1 VNIYIPEKINAILI
15 QKKFEYVSISVII
28 VMLVGS
34 AIIPYGSIAFAQQSQ
49 NSTSK
54 TLANTTSNTN
64 ATGAMTNKTA
74 LLKPGNPAAVNVAL
88 AAKMLQLLS
97 SNKPK
102 DIATLAYI
110 WGYPLVTIAGSYAY
124 YTTKG
129 VPNLG
134 EGPVNTINFARSLSN
149 TSWVQYVS
157 PNVNV
162 LYGNA
167 WMNLAKGPLVLL
179 IPPIPQ
185 RYYVMQ
191 FMDPFGQVFAY
202 VGARATGNT
211 GGTFLI
217 AGPNWNGIVPNGMHE
232 IKTPTNIAWISNR
245 IFVNG
250 TSDLPNVHAIQN
262 QIKLVPLSV
271 LQGNATSAVSP
282 SLSSIQAAIKASDKT
297 PNPAMI
303 PAAGIKVYDGIS
315 QAMVGNPQTYP
326 PPDPLLLAKF
336 ASIGVGPGKT
346 PSQAAATNSTLN
358 AALQAGITEG
368 EKLINAKITNIGTT
382 VNGWLIQTGS
392 GTYGTDYLLRAAVA
406 KYGLGAN
413 AAEEAFYPVGMTD
426 SSGKNLTGGV
436 NYTIHFKPSQ
446 IPPVN
451 KLGFWSITMYNSTQR
466 LVPNPINR
474 YWIGAD
480 TPGIMYN
487 KDGSLDVY
495 IQPQSPGQ
503 AKQNNWLPS
512 PTTNQPFNMVLRL
525 YWPDQ
530 PQALNGTWSPPPIQ
544 RANATG

>member
-1 VNIYIPEKINAILI
+1 MLL
-15 QKKFEYVSISVII
+15 KKTQFLSISVIFA
-28 VMLVGS
+28 MLIGS
-34 AIIPYGSIAFAQQSQ
+34 AIIPYGLIAFAQQSE
-49 NSTSK
+49 NTASK
-54 TLANTTSNTN
+54 PLAN
-64 ATGAMTNKTA
+64 ATGATTNKTS
-74 LLKPGNPAAVNVAL
+74 LLKPGNTALNTAALDVR
-88 AAKMLQLLS
+88 MLQLTF

-110 WGYPLVTIAGSYAY
+110 WGYPLVTVAGSYVY

-167 WMNLAKGPLVLL
+167 WLNLAKGPLVLL
-179 IPPIPQ
+179 IPPID

-191 FMDPFGQVFAY
+191 FMDTFGQVFAY
-202 VGARATGNT
+202 VGARATGST

-217 AGPNWNGIVPNGMHE
+217 AGPTWNGIVPNGMHE
-232 IKTPTNIAWISNR
+232 IKTPTNLVWISNR

-262 QIKLVPLSV
+262 QIKLVPLSISQQ
-271 LQGNATSAVSP
+271 QGNATSSVSP
-282 SLSSIQAAIKASDKT
+282 TLSSIQAVMKVSNKT

-303 PAAGIKVYDGIS
+303 PAAGVKVYDALS

-336 ASIGVGPGKT
+336 ASIGIGAGKT
-346 PSQAAATNSTLN
+346 PSTAAATNSTLN
-358 AALQAGITEG
+358 AAFQAGITEG
-368 EKLINAKITNIGTT
+368 EKLINAKIANIGTP
-382 VNGWLIQTGS
+382 VNGWLLQTGS
-392 GTYGTDYLLRAAVA
+392 GTYGNDYLLRAAIA
-406 KYGLGAN
+406 KYGLGGN
-413 AAEEAFYPVGMTD
+413 AAEEAFYPVGLTD
-426 SSGKNLTGGV
+426 SNGKNLTGGV

-451 KLGFWSITMYNSTQR
+451 PKGFWSITMYNSTQR
-466 LVPNPINR
+466 LVSNPINR

-512 PTTNQPFNMVLRL
+512 PTTNQPFDLILRL
-525 YWPDQ
+525 YWPQ

>member
-1 VNIYIPEKINAILI
+1 MLS
-15 QKKFEYVSISVII
+15 KKLHLVTISVIFAA
-28 VMLVGS
+28 LVGS
-34 AIIPYGSIAFAQQSQ
+34 AIIPYGSMAFAQQSQ
-49 NSTSK
+49 NTTSK
-54 TLANTTSNTN
+54 TLANT
-64 ATGAMTNKTA
+64 TGAMTNKTA
-74 LLKPGNPAAVNVAL
+74 LLKPGNPATINVAL

-110 WGYPLVTIAGSYAY
+110 WGYPLVTVVGSYAY

-167 WMNLAKGPLVLL
+167 WLNMAKGPLVLF
-179 IPPIPQ
+179 IPPIPN

-271 LQGNATSAVSP
+271 FQQQGNASSSP
-282 SLSSIQAAIKASDKT
+282 SLSSIQSAIKASDKT

-303 PAAGIKVYDGIS
+303 PAAGVKVYDAIS

-326 PPDPLLLAKF
+326 PPDPLLLTKF

-346 PSQAAATNSTLN
+346 PSKAAATNSTLN
-358 AALQAGITEG
+358 AALQSGIAEG
-368 EKLINAKITNIGTT
+368 EKLINTKIANIGTP
-382 VNGWLIQTGS
+382 VNGWLLQTGS
-392 GTYGTDYLLRAAVA
+392 GTYGNDYLLRAAIA
-406 KYGLGAN
+406 KYGLGGN
-413 AAEEAFYPVGMTD
+413 AAEEAFYPVAITD

-480 TPGIMYN
+480 TPGIAYN
-487 KDGSLDVY
+487 KDGSLDVHV
-495 IQPQSPGQ
+495 QPQSPGQ

-512 PTTNQPFNMVLRL
+512 PTTNQPFF
-525 YWPDQ
+525 
-530 PQALNGTWSPPPIQ
+530 SIIK
-544 RANATG
+544 

>member
-1 VNIYIPEKINAILI
+1 MM
-15 QKKFEYVSISVII
+15 QKKLEYVSISVIF
-28 VMLVGS
+28 VMLVGA
-34 AIIPYGSIAFAQQSQ
+34 AIIPYSLTAVAQQSQ
-49 NSTSK
+49 N
-54 TLANTTSNTN
+54 TTSSQTTNNTSAN
-64 ATGAMTNKTA
+64 VAATAA
-74 LLKPGNPAAVNVAL
+74 LLKPGNPAAINVAL

-110 WGYPLVTIAGSYAY
+110 WGYPLVTVVGSYAY

-129 VPNLG
+129 VPSLG

-217 AGPNWNGIVPNGMHE
+217 AGPTWNGIVPNGMHE

-250 TSDLPNVHAIQN
+250 TSDLPNVHAIQD
-262 QIKLVPLSV
+262 QIKLVTPPAF
-271 LQGNATSAVSP
+271 QRNATSAVSP
-282 SLSSIQAAIKASDKT
+282 SLSSIQAVIKASDKT

-303 PAAGIKVYDGIS
+303 PASGVKVYDAIS

-326 PPDPLLLAKF
+326 PPDPILLAKF
-336 ASIGVGPGKT
+336 ASIGIGPGKT
-346 PSQAAATNSTLN
+346 PSKAAATNSTLN
-358 AALQAGITEG
+358 EALQAGVTEG
-368 EKLINAKITNIGTT
+368 EKLINAKIANIGTP
-382 VNGWLIQTGS
+382 VNGWLLQTGS

-406 KYGLGAN
+406 KYGLGGN
-413 AAEEAFYPVGMTD
+413 AAEEAFYPVAMTD
-426 SSGKNLTGGV
+426 SNGKNLTGGV

-451 KLGFWSITMYNSTQR
+451 PKGFWSITMYNSTQR

-495 IQPQSPGQ
+495 VQPQSPGQ

-512 PTTNQPFNMVLRL
+512 PTSNQPFNMILRL
-525 YWPDQ
+525 YWPQ
-530 PQALNGTWSPPPIQ
+530 PQAFNGTWSPPPIQ

>member
-1 VNIYIPEKINAILI
+1 
-15 QKKFEYVSISVII
+15 
-28 VMLVGS
+28 MLVGA
-34 AIIPYGSIAFAQQSQ
+34 AIIPYSSIAFAQHSQ

-54 TLANTTSNTN
+54 SLANTTSSTN
-64 ATGAMTNKTA
+64 ATGASTNKTA
-74 LLKPGNPAAVNVAL
+74 LLKPGNIVANNTAL

-97 SNKPK
+97 SNKPQ

-157 PNVNV
+157 PNVNA

-167 WMNLAKGPLVLL
+167 WLNLAKGPLVLL
-179 IPPIPQ
+179 IPPIPD

-191 FMDPFGQVFAY
+191 FMDPYGQVFAY

-217 AGPNWNGIVPNGMHE
+217 AGPTWNGIVPNGMHE
-232 IKTPTNIAWISNR
+232 IKTPTNLAWISNR

-250 TSDLPNVHAIQN
+250 TSDLPNVHAIQD
-262 QIKLVPLSV
+262 QIALVPLSV
-271 LQGNATSAVSP
+271 LQGKPSSVSP
-282 SLSSIQAAIKASDKT
+282 PSRLSLSILNSIIRSEFKPS
-297 PNPAMI
+297 MI
-303 PAAGIKVYDGIS
+303 PAAGIKIYDAIS
-315 QAMVGNPQTYP
+315 QAMVGNPQS
-326 PPDPLLLAKF
+326 PPDPQILAKF
-336 ASIGVGPGKT
+336 ASIGIGPGKT
-346 PSQAAATNSTLN
+346 PTATNNNTIKK
-358 AALQAGITEG
+358 ALEIGITEG
-368 EKLINAKITNIGTT
+368 ENLINAAIANSGIP
-382 VNGWLIQTGS
+382 VNGWVINTNT
-392 GTYGTDYLLRAAVA
+392 GTYGTNYLLRATIA

-413 AAEEAFYPVGMTD
+413 TAEEAFYPAAITD
-426 SSGKNLTGGV
+426 SNGKNLTGGV

-480 TPGIMYN
+480 TPGITYN
-487 KDGSLDVY
+487 KDGSLDIY

-512 PTTNQPFNMVLRL
+512 PTTNQPFDLILRL
-525 YWPDQ
+525 YWPQ

>member
-1 VNIYIPEKINAILI
+1 
-15 QKKFEYVSISVII
+15 
-28 VMLVGS
+28 MLAMLGA
-34 AIIPYGSIAFAQQSQ
+34 AIIPYGAIAFAQQSQ

-54 TLANTTSNTN
+54 TLANTTSSTN

-88 AAKMLQLLS
+88 AAKMIQLEA

-110 WGYPLVTIAGSYAY
+110 WGYPLVDIVGSYVY

-129 VPNLG
+129 VPSQG
-134 EGPVNTINFARSLSN
+134 EGPVNTINFARQLSN
-149 TSWVQYVS
+149 TSWVQYVT
-157 PNVNV
+157 PNMNV

-167 WMNLAKGPLVLL
+167 WMNLAKGPLVLF

-211 GGTFLI
+211 GGSFLI

-271 LQGNATSAVSP
+271 FQQQGNATSSPSP
-282 SLSSIQAAIKASDKT
+282 SLSSIQSAIKASDKT

-303 PAAGIKVYDGIS
+303 PAAGIKVYDAIS

-346 PSQAAATNSTLN
+346 PSQAAATNNTLN

-368 EKLINAKITNIGTT
+368 EKLINAKIANIGTP
-382 VNGWLIQTGS
+382 VNGWLVQTGS

-413 AAEEAFYPVGMTD
+413 AAEEAFYPIALTD
-426 SSGKNLTGGV
+426 STGKNLTGGV

-495 IQPQSPGQ
+495 VQPQSPGQ

-512 PTTNQPFNMVLRL
+512 PTTNQPFNVVLRL

-530 PQALNGTWSPPPIQ
+530 PQALNGTWIPPPIQ